1 MRMASYE
8 RAALVAPSTERML
21 PAVLC
26 AEDRLSEAKIFDLTA
41 TDSDRQLAF
50 LPAEGVEAAKAEE
63 AVVAGFTLIEAT
75 VGECQVRHCPPAHR
89 MPTQLT
95 PLRPRLQ

>member
-1 MRMASYE
+1 MRVTAPAGKRRKEGTNHIQTYSHTTLGCSPCEASEANLVRMASYE

-41 TDSDRQLAF
+41 TDSDRQ
-50 LPAEGVEAAKAEE
+50 
-63 AVVAGFTLIEAT
+63 
-75 VGECQVRHCPPAHR
+75 
-89 MPTQLT
+89 
-95 PLRPRLQ
+95 